1 MSVTFPNRC
10 KSSTL
15 YIGRGGPVNLLVFLE
30 QIEGKLGKPAL
41 CKYPPMQKGDVPV
54 TFADTNLLKR
64 LTGYRPRTEVRDGIG
79 AVIDWYKAWGPLKGA

>member
-1 MSVTFPNRC
+1 
-10 KSSTL
+10 
-15 YIGRGGPVNLLVFLE
+15 
-30 QIEGKLGKPAL
+30 
-41 CKYPPMQKGDVPV
+41 MQKGDVPV